1 MKSFKDYLKEA
12 SLKGNRATGSDYLS
26 GVEARAGI
34 DTQDIESRLGPEMGN
49 FMKYVKEVHSMQTPE
64 VKDQLEKLAE
74 RIILQEYGNILGQ
87 TQLNIKFPKDK
98 EIQQKMEK
106 VPLEPDLKKEITDP
120 DKISAIQM
128 RKLTNA
134 ITQGEAKNAKRIILL
149 PETME
154 GMTEILGEDRAK
166 RMIELLSKI
175 TDIASVFDWKIPMEV
190 QLQMWERD
198 KSGFA
203 GSVEVDW
210 ENEPETPEDIA
221 NRILADLEKGELDS
235 PEIEPV
241 LDQMVPT
248 INALGTDFAM
258 LIHETIKGIYE
269 LISSAAIP
277 KDEEIAQDVIAST
290 DTLQDEIEDLRYGPY
305 LAADLRDTINR
316 LSGNIDIPNIREYVY
331 GKLMQLSPDEF
342 LDIMRAIFDKTGES
356 DSVISSLINEVASE
370 LKEWERGRFE
380 YEVPSEYTDDFEP
393 DQDLSRLGKRDLDD
407 LLNAA
412 IDSKD
417 WAEVARISKY
427 L

>member
-1 MKSFKDYLKEA
+1 
-12 SLKGNRATGSDYLS
+12 
-26 GVEARAGI
+26 
-34 DTQDIESRLGPEMGN
+34 
-49 FMKYVKEVHSMQTPE
+49 
-64 VKDQLEKLAE
+64 
-74 RIILQEYGNILGQ
+74 
-87 TQLNIKFPKDK
+87 
-98 EIQQKMEK
+98 
-106 VPLEPDLKKEITDP
+106 
-120 DKISAIQM
+120 
-128 RKLTNA
+128 
-134 ITQGEAKNAKRIILL
+134 
-149 PETME
+149 
-154 GMTEILGEDRAK
+154 
-166 RMIELLSKI
+166 
-175 TDIASVFDWKIPMEV
+175 
-190 QLQMWERD
+190 
-198 KSGFA
+198 
-203 GSVEVDW
+203 
-210 ENEPETPEDIA
+210 
-221 NRILADLEKGELDS
+221 
-235 PEIEPV
+235 
-241 LDQMVPT
+241 MVPT

-290 DTLQDEIEDLRYGPY
+290 DTLKDEIEDLRYGPY

-380 YEVPSEYTDDFEP
+380 YEVPSEYTDDSEP